1 MYTVSVGRA
10 TLGFMLALPLAAQ
23 SFLVRLGL
31 NDKQPTLW
39 DGTIQVENGQVENG
53 QVENGRAGA
62 LHGWQFDADDT
73 IVSDSEWRATTSV
86 EEYWYA
92 PWERSLEGTKRHSK
106 TSSRGLLVRLEMNG
120 PGRVTIDTEQ
130 GEFSFE
136 PSEIGWAGR
145 REFLSGAADVM
156 RTPEPRRVSEGPAA
170 EDFPS
175 GLYDSQGRQ
184 RLAFITYTHGAGDRL
199 WTTRDGVATAL
210 TPDGADLAGT
220 AMAEDGA
227 GRVWVFW
234 SEQRDGNWGL
244 WARNSEG
251 DRWSDAQRLS
261 DSPGADILPAAAV
274 DRDGRIFLTW
284 QGGRDGQFDIFLRV
298 HSGGGWQQ
306 ELLVSTSS
314 ANEWAP
320 AVAASGGEATIVWD
334 SYEAGNYDVR
344 LRQWSNGRLQPVN
357 RVTTSDAFEAHADVH
372 YDATGRLW
380 LAWEEGDAD
389 WGKDYVNEIENAGLG
404 LLMRRQVRVAAWQAG
419 ELRELPGD
427 LASIL
432 PAEERQVF
440 LAPKL
445 ASDGNGNLWLFFR
458 YRTNSPTRDK
468 PTFRAM
474 WRQAATSFQQGG
486 WLKAIEF
493 PAGYGRIDAPAAV
506 FSDNDGKLHAYW
518 AGDGRTFPRA
528 MPGDPE
534 EPDLFAVTLEPAP
547 RLREPPRLQSFRQP
561 GDTSTP
567 VHPNEVADVARLREY
582 RARTGERS
590 LRIVRGD
597 MHRHTD
603 LSWDGNRDG
612 SLWDAYRY
620 ALDAAAMDYLG
631 VADHN
636 AGADVPYSWWMIQKA
651 ADLFRLRGAF
661 APLYGYERSRA
672 FPSGHRNVMFA
683 RRGVPVFG
691 FTQAELTDNRNTGV
705 EHLYEHLRDE
715 RGIVMVHTSATGAGS
730 DWTDAAED
738 VEPLVEIYQGYR
750 TNYEYDGAPRSSTP
764 PLDEQA
770 MGFIWN
776 AWAKGLKIGVQASSD
791 HVSTHGSYGMIYV
804 DEVSTESILEGI
816 RARRAYAATDNILV
830 DFRVDGHLM
839 GASVP
844 ISGPPTLT
852 VKVVGT
858 GPIEKV
864 EVIKD
869 NRYVHT
875 HEARGATEVDFDYR
889 DNTPDIGGSY
899 YYVRVEQRDGE
910 LAWASPIWVN

>member
-1 MYTVSVGRA
+1 MTRRLALMFVA
-10 TLGFMLALPLAAQ
+10 ALPLAAQ
-23 SFLVRLGL
+23 TFLVRLGL
-31 NDKQPTLW
+31 DDKQATVW
-39 DGTIQVENGQVENG
+39 DGTIE
-53 QVENGRAGA
+53 VENGRVGA
-62 LHGWQFDADDT
+62 LQAWQFDADDA
-73 IVSDSEWRATTSV
+73 IVSDSEWRATSAV

-92 PWERSLEGTKRHSK
+92 PWERSLQGTKRHTK
-106 TSSRGLLVRLEMNG
+106 TSSRGLLLRLEMHG
-120 PGRVTIDTEQ
+120 PGRVTFDTEQ

-136 PSEIGWAGR
+136 PAEIDWADR
-145 REFLSGAADVM
+145 PEFLDGAAEVL

-175 GLYDSQGRQ
+175 GLTDSQGRE
-184 RLAFITYTHGAGDRL
+184 RLSYITYTHGVGDRL
-199 WTTRDGVATAL
+199 WTSTDDEATAL
-210 TPDGADLAGT
+210 TPDGLDLAGT

-234 SEQRDGNWGL
+234 SEQRGGNWDL
-244 WARNSEG
+244 WARNSAG
-251 DRWSDAQRLS
+251 DRWSDSQRLS
-261 DSPGADILPAAAV
+261 DSPDADILPAAAS

-298 HSGGGWQQ
+298 HSGGSWQE
-306 ELLVSTSS
+306 ELIVSTSAS
-314 ANEWAP
+314 NDWQP
-320 AVAASGGEATIVWD
+320 AIAASGGEATIVWD

-344 LRQWSNGRLQPVN
+344 LRQWSNGRLQPVAN
-357 RVTTSDAFEAHADVH
+357 VTTSEAFEAHADVY
-372 YDATGRLW
+372 YDPTGRLW

-389 WGKDYVNEIENAGLG
+389 WGKDYVNEVEDAGMG

-427 LASIL
+427 LSSIL
-432 PAEERQVF
+432 PDEERQVF

-445 ASDGNGNLWLFFR
+445 SSDGNGNLWLFFR
-458 YRTNSPTRDK
+458 YRTQSPTRGK
-468 PTFRAM
+468 PAFRAM
-474 WRQAATSFQQGG
+474 WRQAATSFQRGQ
-486 WLKAIEF
+486 WLQAIEF
-493 PAGYGRIDAPAAV
+493 PAGYGRIDASAAV
-506 FSDNDGKLHAYW
+506 FTDHDGRLHAYW

-534 EPDLFAVTLEPAP
+534 EPDLYAVTLESGSRPDA
-547 RLREPPRLQSFRQP
+547 PPRLQRFRPP
-561 GDTSTP
+561 GDRSTP
-567 VHPNEVADVARLREY
+567 VHPNEADDVARLREY
-582 RARTGERS
+582 RALIGERS

-612 SLWDAYRY
+612 SLWESYRY

-651 ADLFRLRGAF
+651 ADLFRLPGAF
-661 APLYGYERSRA
+661 APLYGYERSRG

-683 RRGVPVFG
+683 QRGVPVFR

-705 EHLYEHLRDE
+705 EHLYEHLRDQ

-730 DWTDAAED
+730 DWTDVAED

-750 TNYEYDGAPRSSTP
+750 TNYEHDGAPRSRTP
-764 PLDEQA
+764 PRDEQA

-776 AWAKGLKIGVQASSD
+776 AWAKGLKLGVQSSSD

-804 DEVSTESILEGI
+804 DEVATESILEGI

-839 GASVP
+839 GESYSTSGQP
-844 ISGPPTLT
+844 TIS

-875 HEARGATEVDFDYR
+875 HEARGALEVDFEYR
-889 DNTPDIGGSY
+889 DNTPGISGNY

>member
-1 MYTVSVGRA
+1 MARFLPLLLLT
-10 TLGFMLALPLAAQ
+10 ALPLAAQ
-23 SFLVRLGL
+23 TFLVRLGI
-31 NDKQPTLW
+31 NDTQPTTW
-39 DGTIQVENGQVENG
+39 DGSIAVENGQVASL
-53 QVENGRAGA
+53 R
-62 LHGWQFDADDT
+62 GWQLDGDDA
-73 IVSDSEWRATTSV
+73 IISDSEWRATTAV

-92 PWERSLEGTKRHSK
+92 PWERSLQGTKRHTK
-106 TSSRGLLVRLEMNG
+106 TSARGLIVSLEMYG
-120 PGRVTIDTEQ
+120 PGRVTIETEQ
-130 GEFSFE
+130 GKFTFN
-136 PSEIGWAGR
+136 PSVVGWADR
-145 REFLSGAADVM
+145 PQFLDGSVEVV
-156 RTPEPRRVSEGPAA
+156 RTPEPRRVSDGSAA

-175 GLYDSQGRQ
+175 GLVDSLGREW
-184 RLAFITYTHGAGDRL
+184 LAYVTYTHGVGDRL
-199 WTTRDGVATAL
+199 WTLTDGVPIALTRDGL
-210 TPDGADLAGT
+210 DLAGT
-220 AMAEDGA
+220 AMAEDAA

-234 SEQRDGNWGL
+234 SEQREGNWDL
-244 WARNSEG
+244 WGRSSEG
-251 DRWSDAQRLS
+251 ETWSDAQRLT
-261 DSPGADILPAAAV
+261 DSTGADIIPAAAA
-274 DRDGRIFLTW
+274 DRDGRVFLTW

-298 HSGGGWQQ
+298 LSGGAWQD
-306 ELLVSTSS
+306 ELRVSTSP
-314 ANEWAP
+314 ANDWQP
-320 AVAASGGEATIVWD
+320 AVDASGGEASIVWD
-334 SYEAGNYDVR
+334 TYESGNYDVR
-344 LRQWSNGRLQPVN
+344 LRQWSNGRLDEVSN
-357 RVTTSDAFEAHADVH
+357 VTDSDAFEARPDVH

-389 WGKDYVNEIENAGLG
+389 WGKDYVKEIQNAGMG

-427 LASIL
+427 LTSIL
-432 PAEERQVF
+432 PEEERQVF

-458 YRTNSPTRDK
+458 YRTQSPTRQK

-474 WRQAATSFQQGG
+474 WRQAATSFQRGG

-506 FSDNDGKLHAYW
+506 FDDHDGNLHAYW
-518 AGDGRTFPRA
+518 AGDGRTFPRG

-534 EPDLFAVTLEPAP
+534 EPALYAVTLGPAARPTSPP
-547 RLREPPRLQSFRQP
+547 RLRAFRPPADR
-561 GDTSTP
+561 STP
-567 VHPNEVADVARLREY
+567 VHPNESSDVARLREY
-582 RARTGERS
+582 RARIGDRS
-590 LRIVRGD
+590 LQIVRGD

-612 SLWDAYRY
+612 SLWEAYRY

-651 ADLFRLRGAF
+651 ADLFRLRNTF
-661 APLYGYERSRA
+661 APLYGYERSRS

-691 FTQAELTDNRNTGV
+691 FTRAEKEDNRNTGV

-730 DWTDAAED
+730 DWTDVAED

-750 TNYEYDGAPRSSTP
+750 TNYEHDGAPRSSTP
-764 PLDEQA
+764 QRDEQA

-776 AWAKGLKIGVQASSD
+776 AWAKGLKLGVQSSSD

-804 DEVSTESILEGI
+804 DEVDTESILEGI

-839 GASVP
+839 GEAYSTDGQP
-844 ISGPPTLT
+844 LLT

-875 HEARGATEVDFDYR
+875 HDARGATSVEFDYR
-889 DNTPDIGGSY
+889 DSTADISSSY
-899 YYVRVEQRDGE
+899 YYIRVEQRDGE
-910 LAWASPIWVN
+910 LAWASPVWVN